1 MEKVQAL
8 TVQHHIKSRLAKAP
22 GVFRRYVQHISQTK
36 KPQTVFEYLKD
47 VLLFWDFLKER
58 AHQQQESWSEAS
70 LKELTKQDVE
80 SFLFEYLEDY
90 ERTYE
95 RLSGKIV
102 TQEFRNHPAGQR
114 RKLSALR
121 SFSKFLMMEEKWISN
136 DVTFSIELEKE
147 LAKEV
152 LLLNQLELD
161 TYFDAV
167 ERFTEDE
174 YQRIRNR
181 VMSQFFLY
189 MGLKTS
195 EVLALDIPDIRLE
208 EMVVKV
214 TRKDDTEELLPL
226 PLQMKKAMKKYLEMR
241 AERPIPM
248 GWHER
253 ALFVSLQNKRL
264 NPKTVRYSMER
275 YKKFT
280 DIQKPLSPQILRNTY
295 ASRTMLHTGALE
307 EVAKRLGNTDKYATE
322 RTYTRKEAKVK

>member
-8 TVQHHIKSRLAKAP
+8 TVQHHIKSRLAKSP
-22 GVFRRYVQHISQTK
+22 EVFRRYAQHISQSK

-58 AHQQQESWSEAS
+58 AHLQQQSWSEAS

-95 RLSGKIV
+95 RLSGKVVI
-102 TQEFRNHPAGQR
+102 QEFRNHPSGQR

-121 SFSKFLMMEEKWISN
+121 SFSKYLMMEEKWIAT
-136 DVTFSIELEKE
+136 DVTFSIELEKDV
-147 LAKEV
+147 AKEV
-152 LLLNQLELD
+152 LFLNQLELD
-161 TYFDAV
+161 MYFDAI

-195 EVLALDIPDIRLE
+195 EVLALDIPDIHLE
-208 EMVVKV
+208 ELTVRI
-214 TRKDDTEELLPL
+214 TRKDDTVEMLPL
-226 PLQMKKAMKKYLEMR
+226 PTQMQKDMKKYLAMR

-264 NPKTVRYSMER
+264 NPKTIRYSMER
-275 YKKFT
+275 YKQFT

-295 ASRTMLHTGALE
+295 ASRTISHTETLE
-307 EVAKRLGNTDKYATE
+307 EVAKRLGNTDKYATK
-322 RTYTRKEAKVK
+322 RTYVRKPPKAK